1 MKIKIEISVG
11 ELLDKISILL
21 IKKQKIEDSKKLI
34 EIERELKFLESH
46 GDMIRS
52 SMDIKKYDD
61 FLDKLITIN
70 SKLWDIEDEIR
81 VFEKNSD
88 FNEAFISLAR
98 DVYFTNDERFSC
110 KNDINKFYGSE
121 INEVKEY
128 VDYKNNLES

>member
-21 IKKQKIEDSKKLI
+21 IKQKKIKDSEKLV
-34 EIERELKFLESH
+34 EINRELTYLESH
-46 GDMIRS
+46 ASMIRS
-52 SMDIKKYDD
+52 NNIKKYDE
-61 FLDKLITIN
+61 FLDKLISIN
-70 SKLWDIEDEIR
+70 SKLWNIEDEIR
-81 VFEKNSD
+81 VLEKKSD
-88 FNEAFISLAR
+88 FNKEFISLAR

-128 VDYKNNLES
+128 VDYKNNLED